1 MARYVRLLSAFL
13 AAAMLAA
20 AVSGCAPAQKG
31 EEGVTPESPT
41 TESTS
46 LSQPTPAATR
56 GPCPDYDQAMANATG
71 AGYPDSAWES
81 MGTDEATCLQNAYAL
96 AAALYH
102 NDAASAAAA
111 CGYSDLSYAEGKQ
124 TTVDD
129 VFPFE
134 SLDGLVVNGFS
145 FSGGTDEPLWLT
157 ISVAESGSTPLPV
170 GETTYALEFGNGYY
184 VTSGCVSAMIPRQ
197 NYRVQEG
204 EALTYVRS
212 FRSWVTTQPWAGA
225 NDLPPLTTAYY
236 AASFAALRGTETD
249 NTGNWKA
256 SDLAAQ
262 VRDAFGT
269 ELYAFEDP
277 YEAAFTQ
284 EGWGGIYDEE
294 TDTFSLAASPG
305 DGNRNC
311 RMIDFAENASAG
323 TWTLTMARGANSLWM
338 EPYQSVAYTLRQ
350 NEDGSW
356 AILCA
361 DWAGGSKVTEYSMWG
376 TLVRLPDG
384 ANLPESLPLRVDLGE
399 RVTWRQ
405 AADALGMEVSEL
417 QSINPDVQPG
427 EDGTFLAYDLLVDT
441 DYTLPDSQQ
450 RVVLINTPWEDY
462 QGSRLY
468 YVPASLDEQA
478 SIATAEALDFL
489 WHYNVRL
496 GYTPAQPVEN
506 DKNAEL
512 YQAVDGARFTR
523 YSELKT
529 YLESVFTPELAAQY
543 ASGGYNAQ
551 YGYYTGYMAGEK
563 DELRFGGGERGTNPL
578 ILAQLCTEPQTQPD
592 GSLVFG
598 LLGIESAEAA
608 GAGAPPARVV
618 WHTIRLIQTDD
629 GWRVAEASLA
639 V

>member
-1 MARYVRLLSAFL
+1 MKRYNRLLAAFL

-20 AVSGCAPAQKG
+20 AMSGCAPAQNG
-31 EEGVTPESPT
+31 EDGVTPEPPT
-41 TESTS
+41 TETTS
-46 LSQPTPAATR
+46 QSQPAPAATR
-56 GPCPDYDQAMANATG
+56 GPCPDYEQAMANATG
-71 AGYPDSAWES
+71 AGYPDSAWQS

-96 AAALYH
+96 VAALYH
-102 NDAASAAAA
+102 NDAAAAAAA
-111 CGYSDLSYAEGKQ
+111 CGYTDLSYAEGKQ

-184 VTSGCVSAMIPRQ
+184 VTSGCVSAMIPQQ
-197 NYRVQEG
+197 NYRPQEG

-212 FRSWVTTQPWAGA
+212 FRNWVTTQPWGDA

-249 NTGNWKA
+249 NTGSWKA

-284 EGWGGIYDEE
+284 EGWGSIYDEE
-294 TDTFSLAASPG
+294 TETFQLAASPG
-305 DGNRNC
+305 DGNRNW
-311 RMIDFAENASAG
+311 RMIDFSENAFAG

-350 NEDGSW
+350 NGDGSW
-356 AILCA
+356 AILHA
-361 DWAGGSKVTEYSMWG
+361 DWAGGSKVTDYAMWE
-376 TLVRLPDG
+376 TSVRLPDG
-384 ANLPESLPLRVDLGE
+384 SALPEHLPLRVDLGE
-399 RVTWRQ
+399 QMTWQQ
-405 AADALGMEVSEL
+405 AADALDMDVSAL
-417 QSINPDVQPG
+417 QALNPDVQLDK
-427 EDGTFLAYDLLVDT
+427 DGKFLAYDLLVDT
-441 DYTLPDSQQ
+441 DYTLPDSLQ
-450 RVVLINTPWEDY
+450 RVVLIENSWEDY
-462 QGSRLY
+462 QGSRSY
-468 YVPASLDEQA
+468 CVPASLDEEA
-478 SIATAEALDFL
+478 SIVTVEALDFL
-489 WHYNVRL
+489 WHISVRT
-496 GYTPAQPVEN
+496 GYFPAQPVEN

-512 YQAVDGARFTR
+512 YQAEDGARFTK
-523 YSELKT
+523 YSELKA

-543 ASGGYNAQ
+543 ASGGYNTQ
-551 YGYYTGYMAGEK
+551 YRCYIGYMAGEN

-578 ILAQLCTEPQTQPD
+578 VLTQLCTEPQTQAD

-598 LLGIESAEAA
+598 LLGIESSEAA
-608 GAGAPPARVV
+608 GAGAPPARAV
-618 WHTIRLIQTDD
+618 WHTIRLVKTDD
-629 GWRVAEASLA
+629 GWRMAEASLA